1 MNRESN
7 NNKMNIPTNYS
18 IYVLPK
24 NSVVNTICQLHL
36 IPSNKS
42 VINSNEVAIELKE
55 GEYKISIIAKII
67 DNDIPFE
74 IRYDTLE
81 LKVVKK
87 LNLILIIFL
96 GVFGL
101 AFILF
106 ILFIIFWKK
115 KIFMFKKRRDLEI
128 NCEDDIADSVDNI
141 MKENS
146 EEEEE
151 EADDDESSKNT
162 LAKKLIEMI
171 DK

>member
-1 MNRESN
+1 
-7 NNKMNIPTNYS
+7 MNIPTNYS

-42 VINSNEVAIELKE
+42 VININEVAIKLKE
-55 GEYKISIIAKII
+55 GEYKISIIAKIT
-67 DNDIPFE
+67 DKDIPFE

-87 LNLILIIFL
+87 MNLILIIFL
-96 GVFGL
+96 GVLGL

-128 NCEDDIADSVDNI
+128 NGEDDIADSVDNI

-146 EEEEE
+146 EEEEEE